1 MFKRALL
8 ALAVLSAASPAMAQ
22 SSWTSTIELRG
33 YVPVICRATL
43 HSAPAFRD
51 DGVVELGSLDEFCNA
66 GSGYRVV
73 VDYAPGEDP
82 GQLLVDGREVPLD
95 RSGRTVIAQ
104 VSGPSISSRNLAYVP
119 SDRPIAA
126 LSIHVETASV

>member
-8 ALAVLSAASPAMAQ
+8 VLALLSAAGPAMADP
-22 SSWTSTIELRG
+22 SWTSTIELRG

-43 HSAPAFRD
+43 HSAPSIRD
-51 DGVVELGSLDEFCNA
+51 DGVVELGSLDEFCNS

-73 VDYAPGEDP
+73 VDYAPGQDP
-82 GQLLVDGREVPLD
+82 GQLLVDGREVPLNS
-95 RSGRTVIAQ
+95 SGRTVIAQ
-104 VSGPSISSRNLAYVP
+104 MSGPSISTRTLAYVP
-119 SDRPIAA
+119 SDQPIAA